1 MRSTEELIELINQY
15 EADGDDLCEL
25 GEEVASLARTLID
38 SGNLT
43 DALNLMEVYAEEAE
57 WPDYGAD
64 GYWAEHTQVV
74 DILLNLGMNHE
85 GVDAGKVLIDFMNYP
100 LYFRIGATINSRL
113 QGGEIE
119 SVLEKLTNGEPC
131 DSFDWEEQFIVI
143 GLFFNQNLTDEVFV
157 KYLHLM
163 DSETLEYILSI
174 GKGEVNSW
182 GWDFEYVQEF
192 IARASN
198 SKSGQMRILDFVANI
213 KDDFI
218 TPRIQFSD
226 LRWESKEKYIAGGS

>member
-1 MRSTEELIELINQY
+1 
-15 EADGDDLCEL
+15 
-25 GEEVASLARTLID
+25 
-38 SGNLT
+38 
-43 DALNLMEVYAEEAE
+43 
-57 WPDYGAD
+57 
-64 GYWAEHTQVV
+64 
-74 DILLNLGMNHE
+74 
-85 GVDAGKVLIDFMNYP
+85 
-100 LYFRIGATINSRL
+100 
-113 QGGEIE
+113 
-119 SVLEKLTNGEPC
+119 
-131 DSFDWEEQFIVI
+131 
-143 GLFFNQNLTDEVFV
+143 
-157 KYLHLM
+157 M